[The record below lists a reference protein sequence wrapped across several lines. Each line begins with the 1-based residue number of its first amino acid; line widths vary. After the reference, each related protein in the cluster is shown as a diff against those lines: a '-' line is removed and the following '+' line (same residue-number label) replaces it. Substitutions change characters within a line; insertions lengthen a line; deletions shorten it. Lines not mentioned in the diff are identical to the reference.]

1 MEAQFNANNELIID
15 AAAATAGSEPKERVT
30 TNQEGAAADN
40 ACRARSMP
48 FTTFPRFFPFG

>member
-15 AAAATAGSEPKERVT
+15 AAAATAGSELKERVT

-40 ACRARSMP
+40 ARRARSMP
-48 FTTFPRFFPFG
+48 FNCKV